1 MKPIRWLISIVLLS
15 LTLTACGGVAAPEE
29 AAQAPP
35 AATATN
41 TALPTTEPP
50 PAPTA
55 TELPPPSPTATLV
68 VVATTAVE
76 PTPTDPP
83 APATEPPSPAENAD
97 AGPVDWLASVG
108 RTEDGLMY
116 LGNPDAPVT
125 LTDYSDFM

>member
-1 MKPIRWLISIVLLS
+1 MKPIRWRISIVLLS

-50 PAPTA
+50 LAPT
-55 TELPPPSPTATLV
+55 
-68 VVATTAVE
+68 
-76 PTPTDPP
+76 
-83 APATEPPSPAENAD
+83 ATEPPSPAENAD
-97 AGPVDWLASVG
+97 ATQVDWLASVG
-108 RTEDGLMY
+108 RTVDGLMY